1 MPHNH
6 SARFGPRV
14 EACVLPVPSKSAA
27 RALEAL
33 AINELKRRGYPLLSD
48 ADGQRR
54 VVL

>member
-1 MPHNH
+1 
-6 SARFGPRV
+6 
-14 EACVLPVPSKSAA
+14 VLPVPSKSAA